1 MVCLFQL
8 KAAKTLA
15 DAVPWGAVAGK
26 TEHTFPIAI
35 LGLFGTG
42 AYMTSDIWT
51 WSTGWIDVSI
61 AGLAL
66 LALQGPLVG
75 GRTGKQLKQ
84 ALQDNG
90 PGLLGKQARRMTRHP
105 GLLGHRVRQHRRV
118 TGDRLEHDPETWH
131 RGSDRCDRRRLRS
144 RLHRGN

>member
-1 MVCLFQL
+1 MAMPEDSAARTSARRAGTRRVVAYACPVLYD

-15 DAVPWGAVAGK
+15 DAAPWGAVAGK
-26 TEHTFPIAI
+26 TEHAFPIAI

-90 PGLLGKQARRMTRHP
+90 PARWESRHD
-105 GLLGHRVRQHRRV
+105 G
-118 TGDRLEHDPETWH
+118 
-131 RGSDRCDRRRLRS
+131 
-144 RLHRGN
+144 